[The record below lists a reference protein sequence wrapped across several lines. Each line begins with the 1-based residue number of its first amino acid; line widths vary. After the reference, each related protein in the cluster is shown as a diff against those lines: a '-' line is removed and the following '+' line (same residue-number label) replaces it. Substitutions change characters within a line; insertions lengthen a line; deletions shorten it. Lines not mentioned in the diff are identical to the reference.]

1 MGIVI
6 KMCGNRSATDLI
18 NAADA
23 GADLLGVI
31 FADAWRRVD
40 IDHAREMVAKLRG
53 EASNVPPVVG
63 VFVDQP
69 VEEVN
74 ETAETV
80 GLDMVQLHG
89 TEAPD
94 YWEQI
99 ERPLIIA
106 RRISSELS
114 QEQIEDALGTV
125 AEFTQKN
132 NSLSLIEPHVEGE
145 PGGAGVS
152 LDFGLAERLARRYSF
167 ILAGGLGPG
176 NVGEAIQAVRPWGVD
191 VSSGVETDRVK
202 DPGKVG
208 RFVYEARRASTNAVG
223 VHSADGV
230 TR

>member
-1 MGIVI
+1 MGLVI

-23 GADLLGVI
+23 GADLLGII
-31 FADAWRRVD
+31 FADAWRRIPV
-40 IDHAREMVAKLRG
+40 DHAKEIVATLRG
-53 EASNVPPVVG
+53 EANHVPTVVG

-74 ETAETV
+74 ATADAV
-80 GLDMVQLHG
+80 GLDMIQLHG
-89 TEAPD
+89 TEPPD
-94 YWEQI
+94 YWEQM
-99 ERPLIIA
+99 ERPLIIC
-106 RRISSELS
+106 RRISSSLTPEQVEDEL
-114 QEQIEDALGTV
+114 GV
-125 AEFTQKN
+125 VKEFTQQT

-152 LDFGLAERLARRYSF
+152 LDFALAERLARRYSF

-176 NVGEAIQAVRPWGVD
+176 NVGEAIHAVRPWGVD

-202 DPGKVG
+202 DPAKVG
-208 RFVYEARRASTNAVG
+208 RFVYEARRASTDAVG
-223 VHSADGV
+223 ARSGDGT

>member
-1 MGIVI
+1 MGLVI

-23 GADLLGVI
+23 GADLLGII
-31 FADAWRRVD
+31 FADAWRRVSV
-40 IDHAREMVAKLRG
+40 DHAREMAATLRG

-69 VEEVN
+69 VDEVN
-74 ETAETV
+74 ATADEV
-80 GLDMVQLHG
+80 GLDMIQLHG
-89 TEAPD
+89 TETPD
-94 YWEQI
+94 YWEQM

-106 RRISSELS
+106 RRISSSLTP
-114 QEQIEDALGTV
+114 EQVEDEFEVV
-125 AEFTQKN
+125 ADFTQRT

-176 NVGEAIQAVRPWGVD
+176 NVSEAIRAVRPWGVD
-191 VSSGVETDRVK
+191 VSSGVETERVK

-208 RFVYEARRASTNAVG
+208 RFVYEARRASTEAVG
-223 VHSADGV
+223 AHTGDR
-230 TR
+230 TTQ